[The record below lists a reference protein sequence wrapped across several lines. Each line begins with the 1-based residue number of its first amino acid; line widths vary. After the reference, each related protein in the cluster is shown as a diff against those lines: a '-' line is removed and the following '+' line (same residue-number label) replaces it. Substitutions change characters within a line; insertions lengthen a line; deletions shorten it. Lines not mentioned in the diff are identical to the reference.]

1 MVELEGTDAICASRR
16 SSSGVQFTLM
26 SSASPRGWNLV
37 GDEAGLWSGTQ
48 QRPHEMLPL
57 QHTDS
62 VAIDAMTNCSGAAP
76 LNRPPSTSAHRL
88 AQSGTNEHRAMSKLC
103 YVHAAAGR
111 VLQAVE

>member
-62 VAIDAMTNCSGAAP
+62 VAIDAMTSCSGAAP
-76 LNRPPSTSAHRL
+76 LNSLLSPPITSRQRL
-88 AQSGTNEHRAMSKLC
+88 AQSGTTEL
-103 YVHAAAGR
+103 
-111 VLQAVE
+111 